1 MMKKLFAV
9 TLCSVLFFIS
19 CTKDEWDNRNPY
31 LPEIAVNVP
40 INTSLPTYN
49 KLNYP
54 GNAVYIGG
62 YGINGIL
69 VINTGTGIRAFD
81 ATCAN
86 HSVDTCSRLTLNG
99 VEATCNCSDALVYNL
114 YLGLA
119 TTDAQYPLKEYRVTQ
134 SGTMINVYN

>member
-1 MMKKLFAV
+1 MKKLFV
-9 TLCSVLFFIS
+9 LTICSGLFLLS
-19 CTKDEWDNRNPY
+19 CSKDDWDNRNPY

-49 KLNYP
+49 KLQYP
-54 GNAVYIGG
+54 GNALYIPG

-69 VINTGTGIRAFD
+69 VVYTGTAVRAFE

-86 HSVDTCSRLTLNG
+86 HGISNCSKLTLNG
-99 VEATCNCSDALVYNL
+99 IEATCGCSDALVYNL

-119 TTDAQYPLKEYRVTQ
+119 TTDAQYPLKEYRVSQ
-134 SGTMINVYN
+134 SGTMITVFN

>member
-1 MMKKLFAV
+1 MKKLFV
-9 TLCSVLFFIS
+9 LIICSGLFLLS
-19 CTKDEWDNRNPY
+19 CSKDDWDNRNPY

-49 KLNYP
+49 KLQYP
-54 GNAVYIGG
+54 GNAVYIPG

-69 VINTGTGIRAFD
+69 VINTGTAVRAFD

-86 HSVDTCSRLTLNG
+86 HGISTCSKLTLNG
-99 VEATCNCSDALVYNL
+99 VEATCSCSDALVYNL

-134 SGTMINVYN
+134 GGTMITIYN

>member
-1 MMKKLFAV
+1 MKKLFV
-9 TLCSVLFFIS
+9 LTICSVLFLLS
-19 CTKDEWDNRNPY
+19 CSKDDWDNRNPY

-49 KLNYP
+49 KLQYA
-54 GNAVYIGG
+54 GNAVYVPT
-62 YGINGIL
+62 YGINGIF

-86 HSVDTCSRLTLNG
+86 HGISSCSKLTLNG
-99 VEATCNCSDALVYNL
+99 IEASCSCSDALVYNL

-119 TTDAQYPLKEYRVTQ
+119 TTDAQYPLKEYRVSQ
-134 SGTMINVYN
+134 SGTMITVYN

>member
-1 MMKKLFAV
+1 MKKLFV
-9 TLCSVLFFIS
+9 LTICSVFFLGACAS
-19 CTKDEWDNRNPY
+19 DDWDNRNPY

-49 KLNYP
+49 KLQYA
-54 GNAVYIGG
+54 GNAVYLGG

-69 VINTGTGIRAFD
+69 VINTGTGVRAFE

-86 HSVDTCSRLTLNG
+86 HEINTCSKLTLNG
-99 VEATCNCSDALVYNL
+99 VEATCGCSDALVYNL

-119 TTDAQYPLKEYRVTQ
+119 TTDTQYPLKEYRVSQ
-134 SGTMINVYN
+134 SGTMITVYN

>member
-1 MMKKLFAV
+1 MKKFIALII
-9 TLCSVLFFIS
+9 CSIVFLSS
-19 CTKDEWDNRNPY
+19 CSKDDWDNRNPY

-49 KLNYP
+49 TLNYP

-86 HSVDTCSRLTLNG
+86 HAVSSCSKLTLEG
-99 VEATCNCSDALVYNL
+99 VEAKCSCNDNLVYNL
-114 YLGLA
+114 FLGLA
-119 TTDAQYPLKEYRVTQ
+119 TTDAQYPLKEYRVNQ
-134 SGTMINVYN
+134 NGNMITVIN

>member
-1 MMKKLFAV
+1 MKKLFV
-9 TLCSVLFFIS
+9 LTICSGLFLLS
-19 CTKDEWDNRNPY
+19 CSKDDWNFRNPY

-40 INTSLPTYN
+40 INTALPTYN
-49 KLNYP
+49 KLQYP
-54 GNAVYIGG
+54 GNAVYIPG

-69 VINTGTGIRAFD
+69 VINTGTGVRAFD

-86 HSVDTCSRLTLNG
+86 HGISSCSKLTLNG
-99 VEATCNCSDALVYNL
+99 IEATCGCNDALVYNL

-134 SGTMINVYN
+134 GGTMITIYN

>member
-1 MMKKLFAV
+1 MKKLFV
-9 TLCSVLFFIS
+9 LTICSGLFLLS
-19 CTKDEWDNRNPY
+19 CSKDDWDNRNPY

-49 KLNYP
+49 KLQYP
-54 GNAVYIGG
+54 GNAVYIPG

-69 VINTGTGIRAFD
+69 VINTGTGVRAFD

-86 HSVDTCSRLTLNG
+86 HGISTCSKLTLNG
-99 VEATCNCSDALVYNL
+99 VEATCGCSDALVYNL

-119 TTDAQYPLKEYRVTQ
+119 TTDAQYPLKEYRVSQ
-134 SGTMINVYN
+134 GGTMITVFN

>member
-1 MMKKLFAV
+1 MFL
-9 TLCSVLFFIS
+9 LSCS
-19 CTKDEWDNRNPY
+19 KDDWDNRNPY

-49 KLNYP
+49 KLQFP
-54 GNAVYIGG
+54 GNAVYIPG

-69 VINTGTGIRAFD
+69 VINTGTSVRAFD

-86 HSVDTCSRLTLNG
+86 HEISSCSRLTLNG
-99 VEATCNCSDALVYNL
+99 VEAACSCSEALVYNL

-119 TTDAQYPLKEYRVTQ
+119 TTDAQYPLKEYRVSQ
-134 SGTMINVYN
+134 GGTMITVFN

>member
-1 MMKKLFAV
+1 MKKLFV
-9 TLCSVLFFIS
+9 LIICSGLFLLS
-19 CTKDEWDNRNPY
+19 CSKDDWDNRNPY

-49 KLNYP
+49 KLQYP
-54 GNAVYIGG
+54 GNAVYIPT

-69 VINTGTGIRAFD
+69 VINTGTGVRAFD

-86 HSVDTCSRLTLNG
+86 HEISNCSKLTLNG
-99 VEATCNCSDALVYNL
+99 VEATCGCSDALVYNL

-119 TTDAQYPLKEYRVTQ
+119 TTNAQYPLKEYRVSQ
-134 SGTMINVYN
+134 SGTMITVFN

>member
-1 MMKKLFAV
+1 MKKLFV
-9 TLCSVLFFIS
+9 LTICSGLFLLS
-19 CTKDEWDNRNPY
+19 CSKDDWDNRNPY

-49 KLNYP
+49 KLQYP
-54 GNAVYIGG
+54 GNAVYIPG

-69 VINTGTGIRAFD
+69 VINTGTGVRAFD

-86 HSVDTCSRLTLNG
+86 HGINNCSKLTLNG
-99 VEATCNCSDALVYNL
+99 VEATCGCSDALVYNL

-119 TTDAQYPLKEYRVTQ
+119 TTDAQYPLKEYRVSQ
-134 SGTMINVYN
+134 GGTMITVFN